1 MRFPTKLL
9 SLLPIALL
17 NLALG
22 NGDANAATF
31 TPVLKTG
38 QSLSSAPLYQ
48 GSRVINGIRSIAIDS
63 EQNIVAITS
72 SSSSSL
78 YSDSLYLF
86 NQQLVPTLVDVAPN
100 YRNAYGS
107 GTGTFITAS
116 INNGSVIYL
125 SRYSSEAKLRIIY
138 PRIEVKVGTP
148 GSLQVFFTGSG
159 VGFPFGFPTVISET
173 VALDS
178 GKAVFLGQ
186 PPVVTQTFSSP
197 NKGVLTSSA
206 PNNLTETIAATNPVF
221 GTEPFN
227 PLEANQIVRAS
238 GNNILL
244 VTQNARHYRVFKKTG
259 TAAPRKIYEGSIS
272 STDSSSSCGASMS
285 GNNLV
290 LCNKE
295 VKPNP
300 NAPTPYNLL
309 VKLGD
314 LAAFQ
319 RIPLPSDLPIEQPSI
334 GGKTVIF
341 KAIAPNQERLYVS
354 TNAQAPVKILATGD
368 TLDGKVISKLNLS
381 EQGQSLSNNTIVF
394 LATFV
399 DGSVGL
405 YRGNL

>member
-17 NLALG
+17 NLALA
-22 NGDANAATF
+22 NGKANAATF

-38 QSLSSAPLYQ
+38 QNFPGNTQLV
-48 GSRVINGIRSIAIDS
+48 GNIRSIAIDS
-63 EQNIVAITS
+63 EQNIVAIVSATTAVFYG
-72 SSSSSL
+72 L
-78 YSDSLYLF
+78 YVFDR
-86 NQQLVPTLVDVAPN
+86 QLVPTLVDISSTYTSAN
-100 YRNAYGS
+100 GGRS
-107 GTGTFITAS
+107 GTFITAS
-116 INNGSVIYL
+116 INNGTVIYL
-125 SRYSSEAKLRIIY
+125 SEYSSYTKFTTTY
-138 PRIEVKVGTP
+138 PRTEVKVGTP
-148 GSLQVFFTGSG
+148 GSLQILFTGRG
-159 VGFPFGFPTVISET
+159 YGFPTTISAQT
-173 VALDS
+173 LALDS
-178 GKAVFLGQ
+178 GKAVVLGQ
-186 PPVVTQTFSSP
+186 PILAFQSVNRPE
-197 NKGVLTSSA
+197 KGVLTINT
-206 PNNLTETIAATNPVF
+206 PNTLTETIAATNPVF

-290 LCNKE
+290 LCNRE

-300 NAPTPYNLL
+300 TAPTPYNLL

-354 TNAQAPVKILATGD
+354 TNAQAPVQILATGN

-399 DGSVGL
+399 DGSIGL